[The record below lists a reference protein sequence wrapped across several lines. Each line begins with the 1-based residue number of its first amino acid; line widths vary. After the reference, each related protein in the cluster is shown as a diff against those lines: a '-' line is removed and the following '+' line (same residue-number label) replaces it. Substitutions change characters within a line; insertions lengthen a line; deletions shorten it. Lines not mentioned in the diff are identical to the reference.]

1 MPRIWLANM
10 DRLGTFNLFVSGWMV
25 KKFGARTA
33 LLAQTIVPAI
43 RVLAQIIG
51 VVAGKRAGIVIIQ
64 STQIITILGGPV
76 GYMYV
81 SMGNLCTVF

>member
-1 MPRIWLANM
+1 
-10 DRLGTFNLFVSGWMV
+10 MV

-51 VVAGKRAGIVIIQ
+51 VVAGKRAGINIIQ
-64 STQIITILGGPV
+64 STQIITVFGGPV
-76 GYMYV
+76 GYV
-81 SMGNLCTVF
+81 